1 TVTAR
6 TIRSAAICH
15 IPDVLADA
23 RYQPK
28 DAARVSGY
36 RGSLGVPMI
45 RDGQVIGAIFV
56 ARRQPGLFADSQ
68 VQLLTTFAD
77 QAVVAIE
84 NVRLF
89 NETKEALAQ
98 QTATADVLKVISRS
112 TFDLQ
117 TVFDTLVE
125 SATHLCQA
133 GASSIWRP
141 KDDGTY
147 HLAASY
153 GLTSQYIKHLQNLTL
168 KPGGRSIL
176 GRCLQAG
183 KTIYV
188 PDVMAD
194 AEYTQR
200 EAEDFGFYR
209 GFLCVPLL
217 REGVPIGVLMVG
229 HASARAF
236 TDTQI
241 ALVSTFADQAVIA
254 IENVRLFDEVQ
265 ARTRDLSESLEQQ
278 TATSE

>member
-1 TVTAR
+1 MTQSGHWTISQLPGFDRIEYRREPAVGNDMQRRSGSGQPTKRQRTSRPKARKAPIAQVSTADLQQQV
-6 TIRSAAICH
+6 AALTCE
-15 IPDVLADA
+15 LKDA
-23 RYQPK
+23 R
-28 DAARVSGY
+28 
-36 RGSLGVPMI
+36 
-45 RDGQVIGAIFV
+45 
-56 ARRQPGLFADSQ
+56 
-68 VQLLTTFAD
+68 
-77 QAVVAIE
+77 E
-84 NVRLF
+84 H
-89 NETKEALAQ
+89 
-98 QTATADVLKVISRS
+98 QTVTADVLKVISRS

-141 KDDGTY
+141 KDGGTY

-153 GLTSQYIKHLQNLTL
+153 GLTSQYIKHLQSLTL

-236 TDTQI
+236 TDTHI

-278 TATSE
+278 TATSEVLKVISS